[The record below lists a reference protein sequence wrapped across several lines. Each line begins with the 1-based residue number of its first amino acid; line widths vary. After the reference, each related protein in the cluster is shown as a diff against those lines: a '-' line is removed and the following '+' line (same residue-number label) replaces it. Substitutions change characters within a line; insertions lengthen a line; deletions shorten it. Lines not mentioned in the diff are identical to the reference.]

1 MKRRFVT
8 LGMVLACGGA
18 ILMSGRQWQTTTE
31 QVAQSAGATEERQV
45 AGEGLEAH
53 SASADNISPAVAT
66 SESPPAATT
75 GLFRGRLIDAV
86 TRQPIPREFEI
97 RLLRIQEGPEYREE
111 PPITRTFQ
119 SKSGRFAWQDA
130 PAGNWH
136 ISVAARGYQLFQFSG
151 FSIAG
156 GKETLEIVMP
166 LRSGYT
172 VRGRVFEQRS
182 GAAISEADIYASRS
196 GAGGEEGLSAQAKSN
211 ADGSFVLDGVPG
223 GDVKLTVG
231 KRAHFVHRELEIV
244 VDDSVPPQEIG
255 LSRGGRIAGVIE
267 TATGMPIKGHVM
279 MIAQGGRGGFY
290 AAEAKD
296 SGEFAFEQ
304 LSPGRYEIS
313 AVTAAG
319 STKMQVE
326 LAYEE
331 RKENL
336 VLTLDRGR
344 SIRGV
349 VRGLSPEQLRDI
361 SIAVRPP
368 TKGLVSFLGKPDE
381 QGAYSVNGVP
391 PGRMQLAAYGKDVQ
405 PVFRLLDVPAD
416 KDVSLDLVFSQGL
429 QLSGRVTQDG
439 KPVAHT
445 TVTIEK
451 DGSPDAAMTQ
461 ADGRYS
467 IVGLTAGEYR
477 LRADDDVKR
486 TVVVNS
492 DTVLDIE
499 IPSVLLGGLV
509 IEDGSG
515 VPLVGASVNIRGTEA
530 ATAAVRSD
538 KFTDHFGRFR
548 LTGLERGDILFS
560 VFKPGYEMYRERIVY
575 DSPVTNKT
583 ISLRKSGG
591 IEVRARKEN
600 GEQQRWIN
608 VLESIPGNDR
618 EIGFHIPLNRDG
630 VGFLP
635 GALAGSTLSIYGGTQ
650 RPIVIRQWDGQSLD
664 LKF

>member
-1 MKRRFVT
+1 VKRRFVT
-8 LGMVLACGGA
+8 LGIVLACGGA
-18 ILMSGRQWQTTTE
+18 ILMSGRNWQTTPEQAAHSGDATE
-31 QVAQSAGATEERQV
+31 TQRVAGESDEAQSAGAD
-45 AGEGLEAH
+45 H
-53 SASADNISPAVAT
+53 ISPTIAA
-66 SESPPAATT
+66 SGSSPAATT
-75 GLFRGRLIDAV
+75 GIFRGRIIDAV
-86 TRQPIPREFEI
+86 TRQPISQEVEV

-119 SKSGRFAWQDA
+119 AKDGRFVWQDA

-136 ISVAARGYQLFQFSG
+136 VTVAARGYQLFQFSG
-151 FSIAG
+151 FGIDAE
-156 GKETLEIVMP
+156 KKTREIVMP

-182 GAAISEADIYASRS
+182 GAAIAEADIYASRS
-196 GAGGEEGLSAQAKSN
+196 GVGSEEGQSAQAKSN
-211 ADGSFVLDGVPG
+211 ADGTFVLDGVPG
-223 GDVKLTVG
+223 GDVNLAVG
-231 KRAHFVHRELEIV
+231 KRGHFVYRELEIV
-244 VDDSVPPQEIG
+244 VDESVPPQEIG

-279 MIAQGGRGGFY
+279 MIRPDRGGFY

-304 LSPGRYEIS
+304 LSPGRYEVS
-313 AVTAAG
+313 AMTGAG
-319 STKMQVE
+319 STKLQVE
-326 LAYEE
+326 LAHEE
-331 RKENL
+331 RKEGL
-336 VLTLDRGR
+336 VLTLDQGR

-349 VRGLSPEQLRDI
+349 VRGLSPEQLREV
-361 SIAVRPP
+361 SINVRPP
-368 TKGLVSFLGKPDE
+368 TKSLVSFIGKPDE

-391 PGRMQLAAYGKDVQ
+391 PGRMQLSAYGKDVR

-416 KDVSLDLVFSQGL
+416 KDVSLDIVFTQGL
-429 QLSGRVTQDG
+429 QLSGRVMQDG

-445 TVTIEK
+445 IVTIEK
-451 DGSPDAAMTQ
+451 DGLSDAAITQ

-467 IVGLTAGEYR
+467 IVGIAAGEYR
-477 LRADDDVKR
+477 IRADDDVKR
-486 TVVVNS
+486 TVVVNH
-492 DTVLDIE
+492 DTVFNIE

-509 IEDGSG
+509 IEDGSAA
-515 VPLVGASVNIRGTEA
+515 PLVGASVSIRGIEP

-538 KFTDHFGRFR
+538 KVTDHFGRFR
-548 LTGLERGDILFS
+548 LTGLERGDILFC

-575 DSPVTNKT
+575 DSPVKNKT

-591 IEVRARKEN
+591 IEVRARTAN
-600 GEQQRWIN
+600 GEPQRTIN

-618 EIGFHIPLNRDG
+618 EINLHIPLDRDG

-635 GALAGSTLSIYGGTQ
+635 SALAGSTLSIYGATQ
-650 RPIVIRQWDGQSLD
+650 RPVVIRQWDGQSLD